1 MSHHREEEVM
11 KHSIIRRLALLL
23 ALAVLLSMVGLAEEL
38 SLNALELPEI
48 DMEGMSLEDVLIGEG
63 DELELVDLED

>member
-1 MSHHREEEVM
+1 M
-11 KHSIIRRLALLL
+11 KHSIIRRLALVL

-48 DMEGMSLEDVLIGEG
+48 DMEGLSLEDVLIGEG

>member
-1 MSHHREEEVM
+1 M